1 MEGEEEQMI
10 RDELSGD
17 YRYIQISRRPSL
29 MVKNIDSFLA
39 LSREKTSVE
48 VVALFPFDSDAGNY
62 KFWDKV
68 GQIVGNL
75 TELKE
80 IHIHFFL
87 CDDDDGDEARMPDWE
102 TLTRIFPYLR
112 HKVSLCLFPEIYD
125 VEVEHIQGLARAIHS
140 HPMIS
145 EFDYFGGFTS
155 ANIGPWCS
163 LLATLPSLERV
174 KFGFREPRR
183 EDQLVLVNLEPL
195 KELLRTPALRF
206 VRFDAFYFTDELC
219 HVTANALEKGSSIIE
234 ITFES
239 NCSFTAGGR
248 AIIATALKR
257 NTSVTDVQF
266 YGHCD
271 EPFCDTLAA
280 VLLCNSTL
288 QKLQL
293 PEGSSGRWL
302 SSIFLSFGMNTTL
315 KSLSVGIC
323 DEFGDELCLAIRNGL
338 AKNSTLEEL
347 SLDNMVPNNDDGAV
361 SARNALSFLRT
372 NSTLKSLAV
381 SFAPTQEAYYVSA
394 FRLEAV
400 KMMEENL
407 FLESLTIKEIDG
419 YSMKVEELL
428 AVISALQLN
437 TALKTLGFRESSV
450 RLHLTDDEVNQL
462 VPVLMKNFGLE
473 RILPDISCSDDGT
486 IKAILKLNAAG
497 RRYLIKD
504 GSSISKG
511 VDVLSAVSDEIDCVF
526 LHLLEN
532 PCLCNR
538 KVAETTTGRQR
549 SGANI
554 DESSSA
560 GKRERALSLTGKE
573 PRRRLA

>member
-1 MEGEEEQMI
+1 MEGKEEQI
-10 RDELSGD
+10 RDKLSGEYLEVSTGRSFLFD
-17 YRYIQISRRPSL
+17 
-29 MVKNIDSFLA
+29 NIDSFVA
-39 LSREKTSVE
+39 LSRDNTSIE
-48 VVALFPFDSDAGNY
+48 TLEFIPFDNNAGKY
-62 KFWDKV
+62 EFWDKV

-75 TELKE
+75 MELKE
-80 IHIHFFL
+80 IDIPVLLHN
-87 CDDDDGDEARMPDWE
+87 DDDDDRMPNWE
-102 TLTRIFPYLR
+102 TLTRILPYLR
-112 HKVSLCLFPEIYD
+112 QKISLRLPPANVEEIQY
-125 VEVEHIQGLARAIHS
+125 LARAIHG

-145 EFDYFGGFTS
+145 GFVTPLGFTF
-155 ANIGPWCS
+155 ANMGAWCS

-174 KFGFREPRR
+174 QFGLQEPETENQR
-183 EDQLVLVNLEPL
+183 DLVNVEPF
-195 KELLRTPALRF
+195 KELLRMPALRF
-206 VRFDAFYFTDELC
+206 VRFDDFYFTNELC
-219 HVTANALEKGSSIIE
+219 HATANVLEEGSTVID
-234 ITFES
+234 ITFGYG
-239 NCSFTAGGR
+239 CSFPDGGR
-248 AIIATALKR
+248 AIIANALKT
-257 NTSVTDVQF
+257 NASVTDVRF
-266 YGHCD
+266 FESFD
-271 EPFCDTLAA
+271 EPCCDNLAA

-288 QKLQL
+288 QNLILRL
-293 PEGSSGRWL
+293 PEEDASGRWL
-302 SSIFLSFGMNTTL
+302 LSIFLSLGMNTTL
-315 KSLSVGIC
+315 KRLCVDSC
-323 DEFGDELCLAIRNGL
+323 NDFGDELCAAIRNGL

-347 SLDNMVPNNDDGAV
+347 SLDNMVSNNDDGAL

-372 NSTLKSLAV
+372 NSTLKSLSV
-381 SFAPTQEAYYVSA
+381 SFYQTEETSYISA

-400 KMMEENL
+400 KMLENT

-419 YSMKVEELL
+419 YSTKVEELL

-437 TALKTLGFRESSV
+437 TTLKTLGFRESSV